1 MRTRCRGLPR
11 SSRAY
16 RAGVR
21 RRSDCRLNP
30 DVRRAHASIHD
41 MPGAPWCGRFPDWC
55 IKRRAVSCRF
65 PAAFVPLARAAAPPR
80 RPAITPPLVRSLH
93 ANAVR
98 GDAARATGRRRL
110 EHGSGVRRFL
120 GSNIFGMKLIGKQS
134 GAALPLDETLP
145 APDAAPLRLDEWLPY
160 QLFLPAQHVARVLA
174 EFYGPRYGIGQP
186 AWRILATIVDR
197 PGTNA
202 RQIGAALGM
211 DAVSVSRG
219 IAQLVGAGFARRD
232 AARND
237 CRYAC
242 VMATP
247 AGRAAFDDI
256 AAVCIAVER
265 RLLDV
270 LTPEERATLAAA
282 LPKIGRESE
291 RIAIVGW
298 QRLLDGV

>member
-1 MRTRCRGLPR
+1 
-11 SSRAY
+11 
-16 RAGVR
+16 
-21 RRSDCRLNP
+21 
-30 DVRRAHASIHD
+30 
-41 MPGAPWCGRFPDWC
+41 
-55 IKRRAVSCRF
+55 
-65 PAAFVPLARAAAPPR
+65 
-80 RPAITPPLVRSLH
+80 
-93 ANAVR
+93 
-98 GDAARATGRRRL
+98 
-110 EHGSGVRRFL
+110 
-120 GSNIFGMKLIGKQS
+120 MKLIGKQS

-186 AWRILATIVDR
+186 AWRILATIADR

-237 CRYAC
+237 RRYAC

-270 LTPEERATLAAA
+270 LTPEERATLAAPRTA
-282 LPKIGRESE
+282 HHENPNARRVSRRARPLCRSMPKAIGHPNRS
-291 RIAIVGW
+291 I
-298 QRLLDGV
+298 RLRPPGNRKS